1 MLYTV
6 VSYTIYSAQ
15 IKTNWGT
22 FFYPRD
28 FPLFPMA
35 AFGFQGLIARNKSD
49 ADLAKEVGTPGTV
62 LTGHLQKSYG
72 DLGIEIVEW

>member
-1 MLYTV
+1 
-6 VSYTIYSAQ
+6 
-15 IKTNWGT
+15 
-22 FFYPRD
+22 
-28 FPLFPMA
+28 MA

-72 DLGIEIVEW
+72 DLGIEIVE